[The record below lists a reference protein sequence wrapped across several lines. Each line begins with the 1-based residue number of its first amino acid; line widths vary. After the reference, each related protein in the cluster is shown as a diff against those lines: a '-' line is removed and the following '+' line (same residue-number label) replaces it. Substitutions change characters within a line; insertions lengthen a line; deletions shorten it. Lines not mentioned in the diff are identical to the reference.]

1 MSTTDISGIRSG
13 GRIETERKDKSSDT
27 SSESV
32 NSSARAISDSV
43 EFSAAAKQLSSLQ
56 DELAS
61 ISAVDMGKVDE
72 IRQAIANGSYK
83 INTQKIAESLIALE
97 GELAKS

>member
-32 NSSARAISDSV
+32 GSSSRAISDSV
-43 EFSAAAKQLSSLQ
+43 EFSAAVQQLSSLQ

-72 IRQAIANGSYK
+72 IRQAISNGSYK
-83 INTQKIAESLIALE
+83 IDAQKIADSLLALE
-97 GELAKS
+97 GEFA

>member
-32 NSSARAISDSV
+32 NRSTRAISDSV

-72 IRQAIANGSYK
+72 IRQAISNGSYK
-83 INTQKIAESLIALE
+83 IDTQKIADSLLALE
-97 GELAKS
+97 GEFA

>member
-32 NSSARAISDSV
+32 NSSSRAISDSV
-43 EFSAAAKQLSSLQ
+43 EFSAAAHQLSSLQ
-56 DELAS
+56 DEL
-61 ISAVDMGKVDE
+61 SAIDTVDMGKVDE
-72 IRQAIANGSYK
+72 IRQAISNGNYK
-83 INTQKIAESLIALE
+83 IDAQKIAESLLALE
-97 GELAKS
+97 GEFA

>member
-72 IRQAIANGSYK
+72 IRQAISNGNYK
-83 INTQKIAESLIALE
+83 IDAQKIAESLLALE
-97 GELAKS
+97 GEFA

>member
-13 GRIETERKDKSSDT
+13 GRIEAERKDKSSDP

-32 NSSARAISDSV
+32 NSSSRAISDSV
-43 EFSAAAKQLSSLQ
+43 EFSATAQQLSSLQ

-72 IRQAIANGSYK
+72 IRQAISNGSYK
-83 INTQKIAESLIALE
+83 IDAQKIADSLLALE
-97 GELAKS
+97 GEFA

>member
-32 NSSARAISDSV
+32 NSSSRAISDSV
-43 EFSAAAKQLSSLQ
+43 ELSAAAQQLSSLQ

-72 IRQAIANGSYK
+72 IRQAISNGSYK
-83 INTQKIAESLIALE
+83 IDAQKIADSLLALE
-97 GELAKS
+97 GEFA

>member
-32 NSSARAISDSV
+32 NSSSRAISDSV
-43 EFSAAAKQLSSLQ
+43 EFSAAVQQLSSLQ

-72 IRQAIANGSYK
+72 IRQAISNGSYK
-83 INTQKIAESLIALE
+83 IDAQKIADSLLALE
-97 GELAKS
+97 GEFA

>member
-27 SSESV
+27 SSANVDSP
-32 NSSARAISDSV
+32 SRAISDSV
-43 EFSAAAKQLSSLQ
+43 EFSSAAQQLSSLQ

-61 ISAVDMGKVDE
+61 ISAVDMDKVDE
-72 IRQAIANGSYK
+72 IRQAISNGSYK
-83 INTQKIAESLIALE
+83 IDAQKIADSLLALE
-97 GELAKS
+97 GEFA

>member
-72 IRQAIANGSYK
+72 IRQAISNGSYK
-83 INTQKIAESLIALE
+83 IDTQKIADSLLALE
-97 GELAKS
+97 GEFT

>member
-1 MSTTDISGIRSG
+1 MSTTDISGIGSG
-13 GRIETERKDKSSDT
+13 GRVEAERKDRSSDT

-32 NSSARAISDSV
+32 NSSSRVISDSV
-43 EFSAAAKQLSSLQ
+43 EFSAAAQQLSSLQ

-72 IRQAIANGSYK
+72 IRQAISNGSYK
-83 INTQKIAESLIALE
+83 IDAQKIADSLLALE
-97 GELAKS
+97 GEFA

>member
-32 NSSARAISDSV
+32 SSSSRAISDSV
-43 EFSAAAKQLSSLQ
+43 EFSAVAQQLSSLQ

-61 ISAVDMGKVDE
+61 VSAVDMGKVDE
-72 IRQAIANGSYK
+72 IRQAISNGSYK
-83 INTQKIAESLIALE
+83 IDAQKIADSLLALE
-97 GELAKS
+97 GEFA

>member
-72 IRQAIANGSYK
+72 IRQAISNGSYK
-83 INTQKIAESLIALE
+83 IDTQKIADSLLALE
-97 GELAKS
+97 GEFA

>member
-32 NSSARAISDSV
+32 NSSSRAISDSV
-43 EFSAAAKQLSSLQ
+43 EFSAAAQQLSSLQ

-61 ISAVDMGKVDE
+61 ISADMGKVDE
-72 IRQAIANGSYK
+72 IRQAISNGSYK
-83 INTQKIAESLIALE
+83 IDAQKIADSLLALE
-97 GELAKS
+97 GEFA

>member
-32 NSSARAISDSV
+32 NSSSRAISDSV
-43 EFSAAAKQLSSLQ
+43 EFSAAVQQLSSLQ

-72 IRQAIANGSYK
+72 IRQAISNGSYK
-83 INTQKIAESLIALE
+83 IDAQKIAASLLALE
-97 GELAKS
+97 GEFA

>member
-32 NSSARAISDSV
+32 NSSSRASSDSV
-43 EFSAAAKQLSSLQ
+43 ELCAAGQQLSSLQ

-72 IRQAIANGSYK
+72 IRQAISNGSYK
-83 INTQKIAESLIALE
+83 IDAQKIADSLLALE
-97 GELAKS
+97 GEFA